1 MCHRRNN
8 CTVSQG
14 RATRI
19 SILKPMLLVIIYCWY
34 CECRLSE
41 ILMHLLLAPYAETT
55 MMKAALTKAVYILD
69 ECENSGLKSEHTL
82 YIHSYNLF

>member
-1 MCHRRNN
+1 
-8 CTVSQG
+8 
-14 RATRI
+14 
-19 SILKPMLLVIIYCWY
+19 
-34 CECRLSE
+34 
-41 ILMHLLLAPYAETT
+41 MHLLLAPYAETT